1 MHHKSISAKNFLG
14 LKPGMFSPENLS
26 TFTVCTQV
34 EAGSTSGVARDDVTK
49 RFLLHKAA
57 ILTNSI
63 DSFKHRNVKYV
74 INVK

>member
-1 MHHKSISAKNFLG
+1 
-14 LKPGMFSPENLS
+14 MFSPANLS

-34 EAGSTSGVARDDVTK
+34 EAGSTSGVAWDDVTK

-57 ILTNSI
+57 ILTNLV